1 MQSWRRR
8 ERAAEVM
15 VGRPISTPLTMDYHD
30 LKMFELEQV
39 AEERLNDALAALDR
53 GEVAARR
60 EVQRWAITLENIRQ
74 MKTAVTRMAVGRLST

>member
-1 MQSWRRR
+1 
-8 ERAAEVM
+8 
-15 VGRPISTPLTMDYHD
+15 MDYHD

>member
-1 MQSWRRR
+1 
-8 ERAAEVM
+8 
-15 VGRPISTPLTMDYHD
+15 MDYHD

-53 GEVAARR
+53 GEVAARI